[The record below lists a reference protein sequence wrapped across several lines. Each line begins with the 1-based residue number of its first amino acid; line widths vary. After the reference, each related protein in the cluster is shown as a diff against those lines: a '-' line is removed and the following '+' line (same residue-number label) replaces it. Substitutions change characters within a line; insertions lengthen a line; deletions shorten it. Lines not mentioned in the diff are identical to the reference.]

1 MGPSGPQGT
10 MVLSGSISK
19 LYDFSVPEAVFAT
32 TWVFDSSK
40 HINVAA
46 GRPTVCLFRLAA
58 EEADR
63 RSE

>member
-1 MGPSGPQGT
+1 MGQSGPRGT
-10 MVLSGSISK
+10 MVLLGSISK
-19 LYDFSVPEAVFAT
+19 LYDFFVPEVVFVTA
-32 TWVFDSSK
+32 WAFNSLK